1 MMILDRID
9 FEIITLLQ
17 NNARLSNKEISVQI
31 NLAPSTCLERVRKLE
46 RAGYFEGFHAKLNA
60 DAVGAKLQAL
70 IYVQL
75 AKHTHNNVDDFR
87 KYTLEIPEVR
97 QMFHV
102 AGKEDFVLHVWLR
115 DSNHLRELTM
125 NAFTTWQEVS
135 HIETHLIFEHVEKP
149 KAPVY
154 L

>member
-1 MMILDRID
+1 MVLDRTD

-17 NNARLSNKEISVQI
+17 NNARLSNKEISSHI
-31 NLAPSTCLERVRKLE
+31 NLAPSSCLERVRKLE
-46 RAGYFEGFHAKLNA
+46 RAGYFQGFHARLNA
-60 DAVGAKLQAL
+60 EAVGAHLQAL

-75 AKHTHNNVDDFR
+75 AKHTHKNVEVFR
-87 KYTLEIPEVR
+87 IYTIAIPEVR

-102 AGKEDFVLHVWLR
+102 AGKDDFVLHVWLR

-135 HIETHLIFEHVEKP
+135 HIETHLIFEHVEKSQ
-149 KAPVY
+149 APVF